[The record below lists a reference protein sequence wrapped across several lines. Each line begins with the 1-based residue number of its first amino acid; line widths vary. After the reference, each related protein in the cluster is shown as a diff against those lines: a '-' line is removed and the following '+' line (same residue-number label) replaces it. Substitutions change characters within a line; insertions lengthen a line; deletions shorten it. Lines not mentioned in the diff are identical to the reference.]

1 MFAEPCDAPEKK
13 RCRGMVHGRTN
24 GSQCGKGYEGYKCKQ
39 CQKQYYLA
47 FGACEAC
54 SAFNASAADVQAP
67 DILDGVGP
75 LLWLAFG
82 LLLGFAVVCLVVVV
96 IQRHQGG
103 SVVGGIF
110 RSMDFICYVIILFQ
124 TTLYIANESVQ
135 KNANIVLSK
144 FENSEDGSE
153 KRSFIE
159 SFFRSMTV
167 FQLDFSLAVKLPC
180 LGDDT
185 DWLEQLY
192 VALAVLFVLVYAVA
206 ILLLP
211 RFRVIQNALLYTPT
225 KIRRQSIFALLYQ
238 QFTYRGGVLLVLT
251 HAVSCKVALTNMQ
264 CSGDGTDD
272 DGNDCTNPA
281 WWTLLL
287 VHVVGFPLLILLG
300 AVRARKRYLGGS
312 CCHDLLSTTTKQ
324 KANKRTFGE
333 LGLWRYYL
341 GKFNIVCVV
350 FNGRSFV
357 LGGLGFG
364 TL

>member
-1 MFAEPCDAPEKK
+1 M
-13 RCRGMVHGRTN
+13 
-24 GSQCGKGYEGYKCKQ
+24 
-39 CQKQYYLA
+39 
-47 FGACEAC
+47 
-54 SAFNASAADVQAP
+54 
-67 DILDGVGP
+67 
-75 LLWLAFG
+75 
-82 LLLGFAVVCLVVVV
+82 
-96 IQRHQGG
+96 
-103 SVVGGIF
+103 VGGIF

-135 KNANIVLSK
+135 ENANVVLSK
-144 FENSEDGSE
+144 FENSEDGSG

-180 LGDDT
+180 FGGDA
-185 DWLEQLY
+185 DWLEKLY
-192 VALAVLFVLVYAVA
+192 VTLAVLFVLVYAVA

-225 KIRRQSIFALLYQ
+225 KIRPQSFFALLYQ

-264 CSGDGTDD
+264 CSGDGADD

-281 WWTLLL
+281 WWILFL
-287 VHVVGFPLLILLG
+287 VHVIGFPLLILLG
-300 AVRARKRYLGGS
+300 AMRARKRYLGGS
-312 CCHDLLSTTTKQ
+312 CCHDLLETTTKQ

-341 GKFNIVCVV
+341 GTFSVMCVFLMGGLRV
-350 FNGRSFV
+350 WWI
-357 LGGLGFG
+357 GGLGRCE
-364 TL
+364 TITRTHTHQ